1 MESSNDLKGSAEA
14 VSRDALNVAEP
25 AEAAERLGRQR
36 AASVASGIRG
46 QRRLELFA
54 VVLLGAGTLLAAWSG
69 YQAAKW
75 NGRESGEYVR
85 AATLRVEATR
95 AITTA
100 GQERLYDS
108 QVFSQW
114 LNAFSAGN
122 TDLATIYERR
132 FSPEFRVAFDAWVE
146 TDPFNDPS
154 APPGPLFMPQY
165 VQSSANEGN
174 RLEAEAGEAI
184 TSGHEATD
192 ISERYVG
199 NTVVFAIVLFLAAV
213 SDRFHWRNA
222 RFAVLVIA
230 AALLVFGLWGIAQ
243 LAVT

>member
-1 MESSNDLKGSAEA
+1 MSSDPLNPAESAE
-14 VSRDALNVAEP
+14 V
-25 AEAAERLGRQR
+25 AERLGRPR
-36 AASVASGIRG
+36 TGSLARGIQG

-54 VVLLGAGTLLAAWSG
+54 VILLGAGTLLAAWSG

-95 AITTA
+95 ATTKA

-114 LNAFSAGN
+114 LNAFDAGN

-132 FSPEFRVAFDAWVE
+132 FSPEFRVAFDAWME
-146 TDPFNDPS
+146 TDPFNDPT

-165 VQSSANEGN
+165 VQSAALESD

-184 TSGHEATD
+184 TNGHEATD

-222 RFAVLVIA
+222 RLGVLVIA
-230 AALLVFGLWGIAQ
+230 SGLLVFGLWGMVQ
-243 LAVT
+243 LPLA